1 MIIKLYLPITQ
12 MNAKQQLAFNLN
24 TIICC
29 YLTNKNI
36 TRFYNKLLNLN
47 CSIYNHTS
55 KDLYDDYKYDMR
67 YIYNNIINGDEDITI
82 INDFIFI
89 LQKIQLGLL
98 IFE

>member
-1 MIIKLYLPITQ
+1 MYKKFRNDLETGQKYEVLAQDQVMKYLD
-12 MNAKQQLAFNLN
+12 
-24 TIICC
+24 
-29 YLTNKNI
+29 NK
-36 TRFYNKLLNLN
+36 YSLVAM
-47 CSIYNHTS
+47 
-55 KDLYDDYKYDMR
+55 YDDYKYDMR